1 MEEFMKEIFIKIR
14 KMGTVVNYMGMEIYL
29 LDIFRKIKNMG
40 KVRFI
45 GLVFALLPVQNN
57 LV

>member
-1 MEEFMKEIFIKIR
+1 MEGFIKEIFIKI
-14 KMGTVVNYMGMEIYL
+14 KKVDMVVNYMGMEIYL
-29 LDIFRKIKNMG
+29 LDIFHKIKNME